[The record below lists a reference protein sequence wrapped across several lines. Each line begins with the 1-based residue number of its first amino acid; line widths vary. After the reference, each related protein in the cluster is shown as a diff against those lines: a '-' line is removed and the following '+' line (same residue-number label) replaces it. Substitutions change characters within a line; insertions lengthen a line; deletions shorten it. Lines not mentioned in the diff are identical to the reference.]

1 MSESQYTPQPMAQTS
16 TLAIV
21 SLVSGIVSW
30 FLLPLIGAVVA
41 VITGHMARREIRES
55 LGALTGDGMA
65 MVGMILGYI
74 QLGLT
79 VLGICFFVVLLA
91 LGLSPLVCLPF
102 ANEFG
107 IWLAPYLG
115 F

>member
-1 MSESQYTPQPMAQTS
+1 MSETQYTPQPMAQTS

-30 FLLPLIGAVVA
+30 FLLPLIGAVIA

-55 LGALTGDGMA
+55 MGAMTGDGMA
-65 MVGMILGYI
+65 LVGLILGYL

-79 VLGICFFVVLLA
+79 VIGICGIIVLLA
-91 LGLSPLVCLPF
+91 LGLTPLVCLPF

-107 IWLAPYLG
+107 LWLAPILG
-115 F
+115 Y